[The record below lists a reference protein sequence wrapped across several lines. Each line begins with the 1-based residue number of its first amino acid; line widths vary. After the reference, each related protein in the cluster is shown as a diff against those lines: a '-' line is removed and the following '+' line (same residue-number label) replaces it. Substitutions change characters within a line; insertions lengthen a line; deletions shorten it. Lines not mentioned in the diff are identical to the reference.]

1 MTHAS
6 PRVSLVGA
14 GPGAADLITLRGYR
28 RLQEADLVLYDALVA
43 PELTDAAPQA
53 RRFCVGKRADRP
65 SFDQATIENLMV
77 KAARRGERVVRLKC
91 GDPFV
96 LGRGGEEA
104 LTLAKAGIQ
113 FEIIPGVSSA
123 IAAAG
128 LNAIP
133 VTHRGITSNC
143 VIVSGHK
150 PDAFQPLLRSLPPG
164 SSTVVG
170 LMALRNRRQFAQA
183 MLEQAWDAQTPVAIA
198 YNAGGPRARATFGVL
213 SDLASGAIGELQ
225 DDAGT
230 IIIGEVVQ
238 FARELNSLIQQP
250 YLRAYA

>member
-1 MTHAS
+1 MNHLT
-6 PRVSLVGA
+6 PTVSLVGA

-43 PELTDAAPQA
+43 PELPDAARNA

-77 KAARRGERVVRLKC
+77 KAAKRGEKVVRLKC

-104 LTLAKAGIQ
+104 LTLAREGIQ

-128 LNAIP
+128 LNSIP

-143 VIVSGHK
+143 IIVSGHK
-150 PDAFQPLLRSLPPG
+150 PSAFIPLLTSLPPA
-164 SSTVVG
+164 SATVVG
-170 LMALRNRRQFAQA
+170 LMALRNREAFASA
-183 MLEQAWDAQTPVAIA
+183 MLKNGWLETTPVAVA
-198 YNAGGPRARATFGVL
+198 YNAGGPRARVVYGTLENLRCGT
-213 SDLASGAIGELQ
+213 IGELE

-230 IIIGEVVQ
+230 LVIGDVVQ
-238 FARELNSLIQQP
+238 FARDLNALVQQP

>member
-1 MTHAS
+1 LNQTT
-6 PRVSLVGA
+6 PLVSLVGA

-43 PELTDAAPQA
+43 TELPDSARNA

-65 SFDQATIENLMV
+65 SFDQATIESLMV
-77 KAARRGERVVRLKC
+77 KAAKRGERVVRLKC

-104 LTLAKAGIQ
+104 LTLAKEGIQ

-143 VIVSGHK
+143 IIVSGHK
-150 PDAFQPLLRSLPPG
+150 PAAFRPLLSNIPP
-164 SSTVVG
+164 SSATIVG
-170 LMALRNRRQFAQA
+170 LMALRNRAAFAETLLA
-183 MLEQAWDAQTPVAIA
+183 NGWLKKTAVAVA
-198 YNAGGPRARATFGVL
+198 YNAGGPRARLTYGTL
-213 SDLASGAIGELQ
+213 EDLKYERIGALDQ
-225 DDAGT
+225 DAGT
-230 IIIGEVVQ
+230 IVIGEVVQ
-238 FARELNSLIQQP
+238 FARDLNALVQQP

>member
-1 MTHAS
+1 MTRTS
-6 PRVSLVGA
+6 PRVSLIGA
-14 GPGAADLITLRGYR
+14 GPGAADLITLRGYK

-43 PELTDAAPQA
+43 PELTDAAPHA

-113 FEIIPGVSSA
+113 FEIIPGVTSA

-150 PDAFQPLLRSLPPG
+150 PEAFQPLLRSLPPE

-170 LMALRNRRQFAQA
+170 LMALRNRRQFARA
-183 MLEQAWDAQTPVAIA
+183 MLEQEWNPQTPVAIA
-198 YNAGGPRARATFGVL
+198 YNAGGPRARAVFGTL
-213 SDLASGAIGELQ
+213 SDLAAGKIGELQ

>member
-1 MTHAS
+1 MNQTT
-6 PRVSLVGA
+6 PLVSLVGA

-43 PELTDAAPQA
+43 PELPDAAPNA

-65 SFDQATIENLMV
+65 SFDQATIESLML
-77 KAARRGERVVRLKC
+77 KAAKRGERVVRLKC

-104 LTLAKAGIQ
+104 LTLAKEGIQ
-113 FEIIPGVSSA
+113 FEIIPGVTSA

-143 VIVSGHK
+143 IIVSGHK
-150 PDAFQPLLRSLPPG
+150 PEAFIPLLSSLPP
-164 SSTVVG
+164 SSGTIVG
-170 LMALRNRRQFAQA
+170 LMALRNRGV
-183 MLEQAWDAQTPVAIA
+183 LAQTLLENGWSKDTSVAVA
-198 YNAGGPRARATFGVL
+198 YNAGGPRARLTYGTLA
-213 SDLASGAIGELQ
+213 DLKHERIGALE

-230 IIIGEVVQ
+230 IVIGEVVQ
-238 FARELNSLIQQP
+238 FARDLNALVQQP